1 MKKIDRA
8 IFRIALPA
16 IVSNITVPL
25 LGLVDTAIV
34 GHMGSAAY
42 IGAIAVGGVVFSV
55 IYWLFTFLRMG
66 TSGLTAQ
73 DLGAEN
79 KAGIT
84 NTLYRACLLAVVIG
98 VVLIALQWPIIH
110 IAMRMMDCTPE
121 VASHARTYFY
131 ICIWGAVAVQLL
143 YALNGWFIGMQNTR
157 IPMVVAIVQ
166 NLVNIPLSILLV
178 FGCGMDIAGVALGT
192 VLSQYIGL
200 TVAVVM
206 LWRKYREYL
215 TAVVWPSVLHRSELL
230 RFLNVNRD
238 IMLRMVCLIA
248 VTTWFTA
255 VGSKQGEL
263 ILAANAIL
271 FQLFYLFSFFF
282 DGFANAAEAMC
293 GKYKGAHNVE
303 DFALTVKHVF
313 ICGVVLVALF
323 TSCYVV
329 GEDAILGMMSD
340 NQLVLDTA
348 HDYFHWLLLVPV
360 CGIMAFVWDGVFI
373 GVTSTR
379 HLLLSMF
386 VGTVIFFASYLLLFP
401 SYGNDGLWVSFLLYL
416 LGRGVTQCIVFPKIV
431 REI

>member
-1 MKKIDRA
+1 MKKIDRD
-8 IFRIALPA
+8 IFKIALPA

-34 GHMGSAAY
+34 GHMGSASY
-42 IGAIAVGGVVFSV
+42 IGAIAVGGVIFSI

-73 DLGAEN
+73 DLGSGN

-84 NTLYRACLLAVVIG
+84 NTLYRACLLAVIIG
-98 VVLIALQWPIIH
+98 VALIVLHRPIFH
-110 IAMRMMDCTPE
+110 IAMGLMDAEPE
-121 VASHARTYFY
+121 VAVHARTYFY

-166 NLVNIPLSILLV
+166 NVVNIPLSLLLV

-192 VLSQYIGL
+192 VLAQYIGL
-200 TVAVVM
+200 IVAVVA
-206 LWRKYREYL
+206 LRLRYKQYL
-215 TAVVWPSVLHRSELL
+215 TRIEWGRVLQRSALL

-293 GKYKGAHNVE
+293 GKYKGARNVE
-303 DFALTVKHVF
+303 DFAITVKRVF
-313 ICGVVLVALF
+313 LCGLVLVAIF
-323 TSCYVV
+323 TACYVV
-329 GEDAILGMMSD
+329 GEDMILGLLSD

-379 HLLLSMF
+379 YLLLSMF
-386 VGTVIFFASYLLLFP
+386 VGTVVFFGAYMLLFP
-401 SYGNDGLWVSFLLYL
+401 RYGNDGLWVSFLLYL
-416 LGRGVTQCIVFPKIV
+416 LARGVMLCLVFPKIV

>member
-1 MKKIDRA
+1 
-8 IFRIALPA
+8 
-16 IVSNITVPL
+16 
-25 LGLVDTAIV
+25 
-34 GHMGSAAY
+34 
-42 IGAIAVGGVVFSV
+42 
-55 IYWLFTFLRMG
+55 
-66 TSGLTAQ
+66 
-73 DLGAEN
+73 
-79 KAGIT
+79 
-84 NTLYRACLLAVVIG
+84 
-98 VVLIALQWPIIH
+98 
-110 IAMRMMDCTPE
+110 MMDCTPE

-200 TVAVVM
+200 TVAVMM

-282 DGFANAAEAMC
+282 E
-293 GKYKGAHNVE
+293 
-303 DFALTVKHVF
+303 
-313 ICGVVLVALF
+313 
-323 TSCYVV
+323 
-329 GEDAILGMMSD
+329 
-340 NQLVLDTA
+340 LVLA
-348 HDYFHWLLLVPV
+348 FH
-360 CGIMAFVWDGVFI
+360 
-373 GVTSTR
+373 
-379 HLLLSMF
+379 
-386 VGTVIFFASYLLLFP
+386 
-401 SYGNDGLWVSFLLYL
+401 
-416 LGRGVTQCIVFPKIV
+416 
-431 REI
+431 

>member
-1 MKKIDRA
+1 MKIDRQ

-34 GHMGSAAY
+34 GHLDSAAY
-42 IGAIAVGGVVFSV
+42 IGAIAVGGVIFNI

-73 DLGAEN
+73 DLGAGN
-79 KAGIT
+79 KEEIT
-84 NTLYRACLLAVVIG
+84 NTLYRSCLLASGIG
-98 VVLIALQWPIIH
+98 VVLIALQWPVYQLAIRFMEPD
-110 IAMRMMDCTPE
+110 AE
-121 VASHARTYFY
+121 VTAHVYTYFY

-157 IPMVVAIVQ
+157 VPMVVAIVQ
-166 NLVNIPLSILLV
+166 NVANIALSLLLV
-178 FGCGMDIAGVALGT
+178 FGCGMKIAGVALGT
-192 VLSQYIGL
+192 VLAQYVGL
-200 TVAVVM
+200 LVALVM
-206 LWRKYREYL
+206 LWRKYRDYL
-215 TAVVWPSVLHRSELL
+215 TAVSWRGVLNSQALR

-255 VGSKQGEL
+255 AGSKQGEL

-293 GKYKGAHNVE
+293 GKYKGARDVE
-303 DFALTVKHVF
+303 HFAATVKRVF
-313 ICGVVLVALF
+313 LCGGVLVLLF
-323 TSCYVV
+323 TAIYVV
-329 GEDAILGMMSD
+329 GEDFILNLLSD
-340 NQLVLDTA
+340 HHEVVDLA
-348 HDYFHWLLLVPV
+348 REYFGWILLVPV

-379 HLLLSMF
+379 RLLLSMV
-386 VGTVIFFASYLLLFP
+386 VGTVAFFAAYMILFP
-401 SYGNDGLWVSFLLYL
+401 RYGNDGLWVSFLLYL
-416 LGRGVTQCIVFPKIV
+416 LARGVTLSAVFPSVIKSI
-431 REI
+431 

>member
-1 MKKIDRA
+1 MK
-8 IFRIALPA
+8 IALPA

-34 GHMGSAAY
+34 GHMDSAAY
-42 IGAIAVGGVVFSV
+42 IGAIAVGGVIFNIV
-55 IYWLFTFLRMG
+55 YWLFTFLRMG
-66 TSGLTAQ
+66 TSGITAQ
-73 DLGAEN
+73 DLGAGNTAE
-79 KAGIT
+79 IT
-84 NTLYRACLLAVVIG
+84 NTLYRSCLLALAIG
-98 VVLIALQWPIIH
+98 VLLIALQWPIFH
-110 IAMRMMDCTPE
+110 VALRLMNPTLE
-121 VASHARTYFY
+121 VMARARTYLY

-143 YALNGWFIGMQNTR
+143 YALNGWFVGMQNTR

-166 NLVNIPLSILLV
+166 NVVNIPLSLLLV
-178 FGCGMDIAGVALGT
+178 FGFGMGIAGVALGT
-192 VLSQYIGL
+192 VLAQYIGL
-200 TVAVVM
+200 LTAVLM
-206 LWRKYREYL
+206 LRAKYREFL
-215 TAVVWPSVLHRSELL
+215 TPIVWRNVMQRAALV

-255 VGSKQGEL
+255 AGSRQGDL

-293 GKYKGAHNVE
+293 GKYKGARDVE
-303 DFALTVKHVF
+303 RFALTVKRVF
-313 ICGVVLVALF
+313 LCGGVLVALF
-323 TSCYVV
+323 TAGYVV
-329 GEDAILGMMSD
+329 GEDLILGLLTD

-348 HDYFHWLLLVPV
+348 RDYFQWLLLVPV

-379 HLLLSMF
+379 RLLLSMF
-386 VGTVIFFASYLLLFP
+386 VGTVVFFAAYLWLF
-401 SYGNDGLWVSFLLYL
+401 SAYGNDGLWISFLLYL
-416 LGRGVTQCIVFPKIV
+416 LARGVTLSVVFPKVV

>member
-1 MKKIDRA
+1 M
-8 IFRIALPA
+8 
-16 IVSNITVPL
+16 SNITVPL

-34 GHMGSAAY
+34 GHMGSASV
-42 IGAIAVGGVVFSV
+42 IGALAVGGMIFSI

-73 DLGAEN
+73 DLGAGN
-79 KAGIT
+79 NTGIT
-84 NTLYRACLLAVVIG
+84 DTLYRACLLAVIIG
-98 VVLIALQWPIIH
+98 VVLIVLHRPIFH
-110 IAMRMMDCTPE
+110 LAMSLIGAEPE
-121 VASHARTYFY
+121 VAVHARTYFY
-131 ICIWGAVAVQLL
+131 VCIWGAVGVQLM

-157 IPMVVAIVQ
+157 VPMVVAIVQ
-166 NLVNIPLSILLV
+166 NVVNIPLSLLLV

-192 VLSQYIGL
+192 VLAQYLGVA
-200 TVAVVM
+200 VAVVA
-206 LWRKYREYL
+206 LWRKYRQYL
-215 TAVVWPSVLHRSELL
+215 TRINWRSVLQRSALL

-248 VTTWFTA
+248 VTVWFIA

-293 GKYKGAHNVE
+293 GKYKGARNVE
-303 DFALTVKHVF
+303 HFALTVKRVF
-313 ICGVVLVALF
+313 LCGIVLVALF
-323 TSCYVV
+323 TTCYVV
-329 GEDAILGMMSD
+329 GEDWILGLISD

-348 HDYFHWLLLVPV
+348 RDYFHWLLLVPA

-379 HLLLSMF
+379 RLLLSMF
-386 VGTVIFFASYLLLFP
+386 VGTVVFFAGYLWLFP
-401 SYGNDGLWVSFLLYL
+401 VYGNDGLWISFLLYL
-416 LGRGVTQCIVFPKIV
+416 LARGVTLCLLFPKIV
-431 REI
+431 KEI

>member
-1 MKKIDRA
+1 MKTIDRK
-8 IFRIALPA
+8 IFKIALPA

-34 GHMGSAAY
+34 GHMGSASF
-42 IGAIAVGGVVFSV
+42 IGAIAVGGVIFSV

-73 DLGAEN
+73 DLGAGN
-79 KAGIT
+79 KSGIT
-84 NTLYRACLLAVVIG
+84 DTLYRACLLAVIIG
-98 VVLIALQWPIIH
+98 VVLIAMHRPIFH
-110 IAMRMMDCTPE
+110 LAMQLMDAEPE

-131 ICIWGAVAVQLL
+131 ICIWGAVGVQLM

-166 NLVNIPLSILLV
+166 NMVNIPLSLLLV

-192 VLSQYIGL
+192 VLAQYLGVA
-200 TVAVVM
+200 VAVVA
-206 LWRKYREYL
+206 LWRKYRQYL
-215 TAVVWPSVLHRSELL
+215 TRIDWRGVLQRSALL

-255 VGSKQGEL
+255 MGSKQGEL

-293 GKYKGAHNVE
+293 GKYKGARNVE

-313 ICGVVLVALF
+313 ICGIVLVALF
-323 TSCYVV
+323 TTCYVV
-329 GEDAILGMMSD
+329 GEDMILGLLSD
-340 NQLVLDTA
+340 NQMVLDTA
-348 HDYFHWLLLVPV
+348 RDYFHWLLLVPA

-379 HLLLSMF
+379 RLLLSMF
-386 VGTVIFFASYLLLFP
+386 VGTVVFFAAYLWLFP
-401 SYGNDGLWVSFLLYL
+401 KYGNDGLWISFLLYL
-416 LGRGVTQCIVFPKIV
+416 LARGMTLSAVFPKVI

>member
-1 MKKIDRA
+1 MLNINRE

-34 GHMGSAAY
+34 GHMDGAAY
-42 IGAIAVGGVVFSV
+42 IGAIAVGGVIFNV

-73 DLGAEN
+73 DLGAGN
-79 KAGIT
+79 KAEVT
-84 NTLYRACLLAVVIG
+84 DTLYRACLLALTIG
-98 VVLIALQWPIIH
+98 VVLIALHRPIFH
-110 IAMRMMDCTPE
+110 IAMRLMEPEAE
-121 VASHARTYFY
+121 VAMHAQTYFY

-143 YALNGWFIGMQNTR
+143 YALNGWLIGMQNTR

-166 NLVNIPLSILLV
+166 NGVNIPLSLLLV
-178 FGCGMDIAGVALGT
+178 FGCKMGIAGVALGT
-192 VLSQYIGL
+192 VLAQYIGL
-200 TVAVVM
+200 LTAAVL
-206 LWRKYREYL
+206 LWRSFRAYL
-215 TAVVWPSVLHRSELL
+215 TPIAWRRVVQRSALV

-255 VGSKQGEL
+255 VGSRQGEL
-263 ILAANAIL
+263 VLAANTIL

-293 GKYKGAHNVE
+293 GKYKGARDV
-303 DFALTVKHVF
+303 DSFAATVKRVF
-313 ICGVVLVALF
+313 LCGGVLVLLF
-323 TSCYVV
+323 TAVYIVA
-329 GEDAILGMMSD
+329 EDGILGLLSD
-340 NQLVLDTA
+340 QPLVVA
-348 HDYFHWLLLVPV
+348 SARDYFHWLLLVPV

-379 HLLLSMF
+379 RLLLSMF
-386 VGTVIFFASYLLLFP
+386 VGTVMFFAGYLLLFP
-401 SYGNDGLWVSFLLYL
+401 SYGNDGLWISFLLYL
-416 LGRGVTQCIVFPKIV
+416 LSRGITLSVVFPKVI